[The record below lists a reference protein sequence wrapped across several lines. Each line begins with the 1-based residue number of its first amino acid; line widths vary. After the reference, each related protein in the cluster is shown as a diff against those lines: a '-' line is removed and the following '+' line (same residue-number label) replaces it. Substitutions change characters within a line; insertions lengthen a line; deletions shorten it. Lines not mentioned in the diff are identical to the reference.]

1 MIFNL
6 KMKED
11 IENKLNHISEKL
23 NILEKDLIRMEKHL
37 GIVLGV
43 ILFLV
48 IIIFIGVIRL
58 TEEFRPD
65 IFNQWSSSFKIIAGL
80 IAIYVI
86 YKSYKFSH
94 QLSKN
99 EIKLYGENGEKVS
112 SIRKIYIFI
121 ENYFQMSFYILI
133 ISIVIFLVFMYL

>member
-23 NILEKDLIRMEKHL
+23 NVLEKDLIRMEKHL

-48 IIIFIGVIRL
+48 IIIFIGMIRL

-65 IFNQWSSSFKIIAGL
+65 IFNQWSSSFKIIVGL

-86 YKSYKFSH
+86 YKSYKF
-94 QLSKN
+94 
-99 EIKLYGENGEKVS
+99 
-112 SIRKIYIFI
+112 
-121 ENYFQMSFYILI
+121 I
-133 ISIVIFLVFMYL
+133 IPI